1 MCASLSDSLSLLRDV
16 PIVLLNLNLIETV
29 YSKKV
34 AAVEL
39 RMLVQ
44 KRVLRSVQNFQFFLR

>member
-1 MCASLSDSLSLLRDV
+1 MCNSLSDSLSLLRDV

-29 YSKKV
+29 YSQKV

-39 RMLVQ
+39 GMLVQ

>member
-1 MCASLSDSLSLLRDV
+1 MCNSLSDSLSLLRDV

-29 YSKKV
+29 YSQKV

>member
-1 MCASLSDSLSLLRDV
+1 MCASWSDSLSLLRDV

-29 YSKKV
+29 YSQKI

-44 KRVLRSVQNFQFFLR
+44 KRVLRSVQNF

>member
-1 MCASLSDSLSLLRDV
+1 MCNSLSDSLSLLRDV